1 MPTATPPALLFLYRQ
16 CGRRGLACLLLFV
29 FSLPAHAALLT
40 LPIDEHSPLI
50 GAARDQ
56 LMLVH
61 YRDGAF
67 HEVRHQWLP
76 WTLGHQPYF
85 QEDRDARRDA
95 PVDRVA
101 AGDRLLLR
109 SGDAGEVH
117 PMPLP
122 AEVLATLPIADGD
135 GDGDGVF
142 YVLRARPR
150 ATFAPAATLERD
162 PLAIS
167 GDRFRLAFVDDNL
180 FRWGDFTYQGWDG
193 EGTLLDGLKLRLS
206 AGLLLRNAR
215 VTLDNDNLDPV
226 IRQVIA
232 GPLATLVYATT
243 RVRVAGLRVLTVHNY
258 FIVGA
263 DSVVVHS
270 RFTLPAVAAAVLREP
285 SARITVD
292 GYRLQGA
299 RLRTSWTGAREAVV
313 DGVLSDTEK
322 AMRGSTVP
330 RDNTVWFDTGKGFA
344 LRARLRFMEGFDTPV
359 RFIYQ
364 DDPQRPDPPERFPGQ
379 EPEVGFLLKDLPFG
393 QEYYVIAELWFS
405 SALP

>member
-1 MPTATPPALLFLYRQ
+1 MLFL
-16 CGRRGLACLLLFV
+16 L
-29 FSLPAHAALLT
+29 SLPAHAALITLT
-40 LPIDEHSPLI
+40 IEEHSPLV
-50 GAARDQ
+50 GADRKD

-61 YRDGAF
+61 YRGGAF

-85 QEDRDARRDA
+85 QEDVDARRDA

-109 SGDAGEVH
+109 SEDAGETH

-122 AEVLATLPIADGD
+122 AEVLATLPVP
-135 GDGDGVF
+135 DGVF
-142 YVLRARPR
+142 YVPQARSR
-150 ATFAPAATLERD
+150 ATFAPAATLERT

-167 GDRFRLAFVDDNL
+167 GDRFRLAFIDDNL
-180 FRWGDFTYQGWDG
+180 FRWGDFTYRGWDG

-226 IRQVIA
+226 IRQVIT

-263 DSVVVHS
+263 DSVMVHS
-270 RFTLPAVAAAVLREP
+270 RFTLPAMAAAVLREP

-313 DGVLSDTEK
+313 DGKLSDTEQI
-322 AMRGSTVP
+322 MRGSIVP
-330 RDNTVWFDTGKGFA
+330 RDNTLRFDTGKGFA

-379 EPEVGFLLKDLPFG
+379 EPEVGFLLQDLPFG

-405 SALP
+405 SSSP